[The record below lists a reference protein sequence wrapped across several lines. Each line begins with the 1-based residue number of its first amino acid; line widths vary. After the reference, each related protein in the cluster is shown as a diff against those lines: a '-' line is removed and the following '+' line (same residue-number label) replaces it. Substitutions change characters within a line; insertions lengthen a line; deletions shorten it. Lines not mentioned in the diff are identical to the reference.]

1 MKPFIDELGAKVTS
15 GLSTRVGRSAAP
27 AAAAPASAARASA
40 APASSAPA
48 CEMPVRNCAATAVL
62 LEGGP
67 VRVPFQA
74 CCAAA
79 LLQGL
84 RGTSGETLGRSG

>member
-15 GLSTRVGRSAAP
+15 GLSTWVGGSAAP
-27 AAAAPASAARASA
+27 ASVARASA

-48 CEMPVRNCAATAVL
+48 CEMPVRSCAATAVL

-84 RGTSGETLGRSG
+84 RGTSGETPGRSG